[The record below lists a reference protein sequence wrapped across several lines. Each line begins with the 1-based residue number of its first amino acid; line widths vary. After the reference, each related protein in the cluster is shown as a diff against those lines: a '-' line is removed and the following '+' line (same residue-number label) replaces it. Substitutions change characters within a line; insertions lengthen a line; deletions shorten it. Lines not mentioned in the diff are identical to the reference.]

1 MAGKLKILLAAL
13 MLFGTISLN
22 SAVAEEIE
30 NTYLLVNV
38 ESDGILSAKDLV
50 FTNVETEVEV
60 WIRDLLT
67 LGRAGAR
74 KFRLQ
79 ALPAGEYYLSSIH
92 PVANVNDTASRIETK
107 KSAGLITI
115 RAGSINYIG
124 DMLFKSRERGRGVRS
139 SFDYEPNSETLI
151 AAVGAEREL
160 FQRLD
165 VVISIAGNAPMLVEK
180 SLLGL

>member
-1 MAGKLKILLAAL
+1 MARKFKILIASL
-13 MLFGTISLN
+13 MLFSAVGLN
-22 SAVAEEIE
+22 NVVAEEVA

-50 FTNVETEVEV
+50 FTNVETDAEV

-74 KFRLQ
+74 KYRLE

-92 PVANVNDTASRIETK
+92 PVANVNDAASRIETK
-107 KSAGLITI
+107 KSAGVITI

-124 DMLFKSRERGRGVRS
+124 DLLFKSRERGRGVRS
-139 SFDYEPNSETLI
+139 SFDYEPNSNTLI

-165 VVISIAGNAPMLVEK
+165 VVISIAGNAPVLVEK
-180 SLLGL
+180 QLLGL

>member
-1 MAGKLKILLAAL
+1 MARNLKILLASFV
-13 MLFGTISLN
+13 LFSTVSLN
-22 SAVAEEIE
+22 SAVAEEIA

-38 ESDGILSAKDLV
+38 ESDGVLSAKDLV
-50 FTNVETEVEV
+50 FTNVETDAEV

-67 LGRAGAR
+67 IGRAGAR
-74 KFRLQ
+74 KYRLE
-79 ALPAGEYYLSSIH
+79 ALPPGEYYLSSIY

-107 KSAGLITI
+107 KNAGVITI

-139 SFDYEPNSETLI
+139 SFDYEPNSNTLI
-151 AAVGAEREL
+151 AALEDEREL

-165 VVISIAGNAPMLVEK
+165 VVISIAGNAPLLVDK
-180 SLLGL
+180 KLLGL